1 MESGM
6 DSVLLA
12 DNPCSLC
19 VSLGPKGPL
28 AHALMREQIKC
39 DHEAVIQV
47 SNPKIHLDS
56 PVLVHT
62 RPVSL
67 IFLLGEV

>member
-1 MESGM
+1 M

-28 AHALMREQIKC
+28 ALMREQIKR

-47 SNPKIHLDS
+47 SSPKIHLDS

>member
-1 MESGM
+1 MAPGM

-12 DNPCSLC
+12 DNPCSLRA
-19 VSLGPKGPL
+19 SPGPKGPL

-39 DHEAVIQV
+39 DHEAVAQV
-47 SNPKIHLDS
+47 SSPKIHLDS

-62 RPVSL
+62 RAVSL

>member
-47 SNPKIHLDS
+47 SSPKIHLDS

-62 RPVSL
+62 GPVSL